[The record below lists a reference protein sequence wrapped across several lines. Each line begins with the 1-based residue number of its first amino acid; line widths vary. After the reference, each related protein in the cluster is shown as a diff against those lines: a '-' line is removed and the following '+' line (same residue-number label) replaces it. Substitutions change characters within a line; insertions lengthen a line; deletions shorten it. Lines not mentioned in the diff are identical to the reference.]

1 MGKEMGRDDHYNEEN
16 LEIDEASVLE
26 HPKYEELQEK
36 LVQAETKINEYW
48 NEILRAKADVENM
61 RKRFEKDLSHAHK
74 YGLEKFVQNLLPVVD
89 SIERGLESTGE
100 AKDEFVKNIQ
110 NGMKLTSDML
120 IKVLDQAGITQ
131 VKPLG
136 EEFNP
141 ELHEAMSAKEDPKEK
156 PNTILEVLQ
165 KGYLLNG
172 RLLRPALVIVSKNI

>member
-89 SIERGLESTGE
+89 SIERGLDGLWL
-100 AKDEFVKNIQ
+100 AFPV
-110 NGMKLTSDML
+110 
-120 IKVLDQAGITQ
+120 A
-131 VKPLG
+131 
-136 EEFNP
+136 
-141 ELHEAMSAKEDPKEK
+141 
-156 PNTILEVLQ
+156 
-165 KGYLLNG
+165 YLL
-172 RLLRPALVIVSKNI
+172 AFVITLWMYIRQLKHFANVQLG